1 VAATLLDED
10 YRGVIYVEH
19 EDALLP
25 TEQGVATSAA
35 ALRRL
40 LPAGTPQGRTW

>member
-1 VAATLLDED
+1 MAALLDED

-25 TEQGVATSAA
+25 TEQGVANSVAV
-35 ALRRL
+35 LRRL
-40 LPAGTPQGRTW
+40 LPSATARGRTW

>member
-1 VAATLLDED
+1 
-10 YRGVIYVEH
+10 VIYVEH

-25 TEQGVATSAA
+25 TEQGTATSVA
-35 ALRRL
+35 ALRTL

>member
-1 VAATLLDED
+1 MVAALLDEE

-25 TEQGVATSAA
+25 TGQGVANSLA
-35 ALRRL
+35 ALRAL
-40 LPAGTPQGRTW
+40 LPTAAAPGRTW